1 METPWSRAKKTRSQL
16 QEEGLGKRGRPQINS
31 GRTAWTSKRD
41 AQIYNRL
48 LVEARTTERGSISI
62 SYSEWKDIRRQAL
75 QTPPGL
81 LPAMHLEIQ
90 DVRLLVLDDRDA
102 NEFFTRMEY
111 LEGRVRELEG
121 PKANADDE
129 LS

>member
-1 METPWSRAKKTRSQL
+1 METPWQRAKKTRSQR
-16 QEEGLGKRGRPQINS
+16 QEESLGKRGQPQINS

-41 AQIYNRL
+41 ARIYNL
-48 LVEARTTERGSISI
+48 FLVEARTTERDTITISGK
-62 SYSEWKDIRRQAL
+62 EWKQIRRAAQ

-90 DVRLLVLDDRDA
+90 DEQMLMIADSDA
-102 NEFFTRMEY
+102 ERFFNRMEY
-111 LEGRVRELEG
+111 LEERVRELAG
-121 PKANADDE
+121 PKTSTDDQ